1 MEVNQ
6 YLEMFIEESKDH
18 LQACSEHLLELEK
31 NPDDLAIVGEI
42 FRSAHTLKGMS
53 ATMGFEDL
61 ADLTHKMENVLDAIR
76 NEKIH
81 VTPEILD
88 VVFESVDHLEEMVM
102 DIANGGD
109 GKRDVSSTVAQLKR
123 IELGEYAIP
132 EVVATTETPVT
143 AVASVL
149 EYDSFEQTVITQS
162 AEQGFNAFEIS
173 VRLREDCLLKAARV
187 FMVFEILEKV
197 GDVIKSNPS
206 VEKLEDEQFDQQFYI
221 AFVTKESA
229 EDIQKKIMKVS
240 EVEEVTVASIETT
253 VTAVASVLEY
263 DSFEE
268 TVIAQSAEQGFNAF
282 EISVRLREDCLLK
295 AARVFMV
302 FEILE
307 KDGDVIKSNPSVD
320 KLEDEQFDQQFY
332 VAFVTKESA
341 EDMQK
346 KIMKVSEVEEV
357 IVATLEQKQF
367 SEKEQAIQEVTAT
380 ATIEPE
386 AKPVTTPANNIPAP
400 KPAKAEAPA
409 KADKSHA
416 PVGNKTIRVNIERL
430 DILMNLF
437 EELVIDRGRLQSIAT
452 EVNHG
457 ELNETVE
464 RMSRVMGDLQTII
477 LTMRMVPVETVFNRF
492 PKMIRQLSRD
502 LNKKINLEII
512 GAETELDRTVID
524 EIGDPLVHLIRNSV
538 DHGIE
543 NPTARL
549 AKGKPEE
556 GTVVLRAYHSGNYVF
571 IEIED
576 DGAGINREKVLAKA
590 ISKGIVT
597 QEQSYS
603 MSDKQINELI
613 LASGFST
620 ADVISDVSGRGVG
633 LDVVKT
639 TIESLG
645 GNISIESTQDVGSIF
660 SIQLPLTLSI
670 ISVMLVEIEKEI
682 YAIPLS
688 SIIETSIIR
697 SSEIMNAHNQKVI
710 DFRGKVVPLVFLEE
724 IFEVPRKEPQ
734 VDEFHSVVIVRKGE
748 KLAGL
753 VVDSFIGQQ
762 EIVLKSLGN
771 YLTNIFA
778 ISGATILG
786 NGKVALIVDCN
797 ALIK

>member
-6 YLEMFIEESKDH
+6 YLEMFIEESKEH

-81 VTPEILD
+81 VSPEILD
-88 VVFESVDHLEEMVM
+88 IVFESVDHLEEMVM

-123 IELGEYAIP
+123 IESGEEALP
-132 EVVATTETPVT
+132 EVVATAATPEVP
-143 AVASVL
+143 SVL

-187 FMVFEILEKV
+187 FMVFEILEKD
-197 GDVIKSNPS
+197 GDVIKSTPS
-206 VEKLEDEQFDQQFYI
+206 VEKLEDEQFDQ
-221 AFVTKESA
+221 
-229 EDIQKKIMKVS
+229 
-240 EVEEVTVASIETT
+240 
-253 VTAVASVLEY
+253 L
-263 DSFEE
+263 
-268 TVIAQSAEQGFNAF
+268 
-282 EISVRLREDCLLK
+282 
-295 AARVFMV
+295 
-302 FEILE
+302 
-307 KDGDVIKSNPSVD
+307 
-320 KLEDEQFDQQFY
+320 FY

-346 KIMKVSEVEEV
+346 KLMKVSEVDEV
-357 IVATLEQKQF
+357 SVAKINQEQF
-367 SEKEQAIQEVTAT
+367 SEKQYEANKEVAATAT
-380 ATIEPE
+380 ATATPVEVVDTPVE
-386 AKPVTTPANNIPAP
+386 ASAKPTPA
-400 KPAKAEAPA
+400 KSTPA

-543 NPTARL
+543 NPTTRR

-590 ISKGIVT
+590 ISKGVVT
-597 QEQSYS
+597 REQSLA
-603 MSDKQINELI
+603 MSDNQINELI

-697 SSEIMNAHNQKVI
+697 SSDIMNAHNQKVI

-724 IFEVPRKEPQ
+724 IFEVPRKELQ
-734 VDEFHSVVIVRKGE
+734 DDEFHSVVIVRKGE